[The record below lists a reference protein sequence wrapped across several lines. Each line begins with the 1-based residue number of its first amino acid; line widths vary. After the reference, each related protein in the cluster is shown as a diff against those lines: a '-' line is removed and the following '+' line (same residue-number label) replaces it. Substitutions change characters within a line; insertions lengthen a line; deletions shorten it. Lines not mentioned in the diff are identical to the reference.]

1 MRHLILILFA
11 LFTTIGTSCS
21 SDPAS
26 PDFDNGTFK
35 QEGAVSGDVYSLNIT
50 DNFLLA
56 GTTKGAFKKSIG
68 ADDAWKSIG
77 LEIPDSKVVDFVNWD
92 DSQII
97 AVVKYDSVRQQKP
110 TLFKSTNGGS
120 SWNAIN
126 VEKPEGYQYFVV
138 HYLEQNPNDPKNIFA
153 YAGRILESNDGG
165 KSWSIAYEEGGPS
178 EFLTISKYHPSQIW
192 TGGAYEIPYPYLTK
206 SQNSG
211 ESWILLSKSF
221 RFDTQTTVKD
231 VILHPKQSS
240 QILVGAGGS
249 VSPANVIRK
258 STDGGQS
265 WQTVLTDINGISL
278 THSSRNSTTVYASG
292 RNADGTLFFAASQD
306 FGDSWQQIEWSDSPT
321 GIQINDIVSV
331 MEGGQEVLYFGT
343 SQGIFSYTFNE

>member
-1 MRHLILILFA
+1 MRYFVPFIIII
-11 LFTTIGTSCS
+11 IGAGCS
-21 SDPAS
+21 TDPTS
-26 PDFDNGTFK
+26 PDFDNGTF
-35 QEGAVSGDVYSLNIT
+35 QHEETVSGPVYSLNLAK
-50 DNFLLA
+50 DFLLA

-68 ADDAWKSIG
+68 PADGWQSIG
-77 LEIPDSKVVDFVNWD
+77 LKIPDSKVVDFVSWD

-110 TLFKSTNGGS
+110 TLFESSNGGS

-165 KSWSIAYEEGGPS
+165 QSWSIAYEEGGVS
-178 EFLTISKYHPSQIW
+178 EFLTISKFHPSQIW
-192 TGGAYEIPYPYLTK
+192 TGGSYEIPYPYLTK

-211 ESWILLSKSF
+211 QSWILLSKSF
-221 RFDTQTTVKD
+221 RFDTQAAVKD
-231 VILHPKQSS
+231 AILHPQQSS

-265 WQTVLTDINGISL
+265 WQTVLPNINGISL
-278 THSSRNSTTVYASG
+278 THSARNPTTVYASG
-292 RNADGTLFFAASQD
+292 RNGNGRLFFADSQD
-306 FGDSWQQIEWSDSPT
+306 FGDSWQQVEWQDSPT
-321 GIQINDIVSV
+321 EVQINDMVSV
-331 MEGGQEVLYFGT
+331 MENGQEVLYFAT
-343 SQGIFSYTFNE
+343 TKGIFSYTFKK